1 MEGVVCPG
9 IYFTIAVHEDE
20 VDNSYLDEEYSPEHE
35 EKSQVYFFLCAP
47 IEAPQLQDVFY
58 RIHNNKIRL
67 IREIRR

>member
-47 IEAPQLQDVFY
+47 VEVPQLQDVFDCVH
-58 RIHNNKIRL
+58 ID
-67 IREIRR
+67 EIQLFGEVGN